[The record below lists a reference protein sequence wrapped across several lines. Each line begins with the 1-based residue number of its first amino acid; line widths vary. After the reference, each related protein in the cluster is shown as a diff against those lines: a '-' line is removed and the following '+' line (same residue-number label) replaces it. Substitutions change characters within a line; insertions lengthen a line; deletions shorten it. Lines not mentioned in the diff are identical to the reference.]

1 MRLSLFI
8 GILIMFIGLQGCGVN
23 RVVYEQ
29 THQSL
34 ILEKQKAGKLQGAL
48 EETRRRIK
56 EQEKRIEAL
65 RGSTRQLE
73 GDLESFQNQQVQ
85 SLETLQLKIRDT
97 NQQIISL
104 RQQNNELLDLRSKQA
119 VELKEF
125 RQKSEALRFE
135 KEESTKH
142 LKETY
147 EALVKELEGE
157 IQDGAIK
164 ITQMKE
170 RLSVNLVEKILFD
183 SGSSDLKPEG
193 LGILKKVGM
202 ALKKIPDKEIRVEGH
217 TDNVPVSGRISQRY
231 PSNWE
236 LSAAR
241 ATTVARFL
249 QEKQG
254 VNPQRL
260 VVSGYASYRPVA
272 SNLTP
277 EGKALNRRIEI
288 VLVPLDLS
296 QVLKDLE

>member
-1 MRLSLFI
+1 MRLFLFF
-8 GILIMFIGLQGCGVN
+8 GGLIMFIGLQGCGVN

-29 THQSL
+29 TNQSL
-34 ILEKQKAGKLQGAL
+34 ILEKQKVGKLQGAL

-56 EQEKRIEAL
+56 EQEKIIEAF
-65 RGSTRQLE
+65 RGSTRQLK
-73 GDLESFQNQQVQ
+73 GDLEIFQNQQTQ
-85 SLETLQLKIRDT
+85 SIETLRLKIRDS
-97 NQQIISL
+97 NQQITSL

-119 VELKEF
+119 AELKEL
-125 RQKSEALRFE
+125 RQKSEALQIE
-135 KEESTKH
+135 KEDTTKH

-147 EALVKELEGE
+147 EELVKELEEE

-183 SGSSDLKPEG
+183 SGSSDLKPKG
-193 LGILKKVGM
+193 LGVLKKVGL

-217 TDNVPVSGRISQRY
+217 TDNDPVSGRMSQRY

-236 LSAAR
+236 LSVAR
-241 ATTVARFL
+241 ATTVARYL

-254 VNPQRL
+254 VDPRKIAA
-260 VVSGYASYRPVA
+260 SGYASYRPVA
-272 SNLTP
+272 SNLTS

-296 QVLKDLE
+296 QVLQELE

>member
-1 MRLSLFI
+1 MQLILFF
-8 GILIMFIGLQGCGVN
+8 GGLIMFIGLQGCGVN
-23 RVVYEQ
+23 RAVYEQ
-29 THQSL
+29 TNQSL

-56 EQEKRIEAL
+56 EQEKIIEAF
-65 RGSTRQLE
+65 RGSTRQLKE
-73 GDLESFQNQQVQ
+73 EREIFQNQQAQ
-85 SLETLQLKIRDT
+85 SIETLRLKMRDL
-97 NQQIISL
+97 NQQITSL

-119 VELKEF
+119 AELKKLK
-125 RQKSEALRFE
+125 QKSEALQLE
-135 KEESTKH
+135 KEETTKN

-147 EALVKELEGE
+147 EELVKELEGE

-193 LGILKKVGM
+193 LGVLKKVGL

-236 LSAAR
+236 LSVAR

-254 VNPQRL
+254 VDPRKIAA
-260 VVSGYASYRPVA
+260 SGYASYRPVA

-296 QVLKDLE
+296 QVLKELD